1 MDACIMGRDKYTG
14 IFSQYTSSMYYT
26 PNEETRKK
34 HPETTKAKKNKIL
47 EKRNKK

>member
-1 MDACIMGRDKYTG
+1 MCYA
-14 IFSQYTSSMYYT
+14 

-34 HPETTKAKKNKIL
+34 HPETTKAKNKIL